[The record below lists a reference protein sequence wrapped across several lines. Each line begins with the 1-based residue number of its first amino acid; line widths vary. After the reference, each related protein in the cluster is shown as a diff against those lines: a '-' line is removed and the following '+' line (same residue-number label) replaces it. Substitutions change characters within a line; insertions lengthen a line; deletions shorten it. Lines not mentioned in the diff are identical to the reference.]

1 MTMKIVQTARY
12 LKDLKRLRAT
22 ASDIGKLEQTI
33 ADNPTAGSV
42 IPGLNG
48 IRKLRFSLGSKGK
61 RGGGRA
67 IYFLM
72 VSDDLVA
79 MLFAYA
85 KSEKEDMTP
94 AEKKAAIALMKEI
107 VDDQS

>member
-1 MTMKIVQTARY
+1 MKIAQTTRY
-12 LKDLKRLRAT
+12 LKDMKRLGAT
-22 ASDIGKLEQTI
+22 AFDMGKLEQAI
-33 ADNPTAGSV
+33 ANNPEAGNV
-42 IPGLNG
+42 IPGLGG
-48 IRKLRFSLGSKGK
+48 IRKLRFSLGGRGK

-72 VSDDLVA
+72 VSDDLAV

-85 KSEKEDMTP
+85 KSGKEDMTP

-107 VDDQS
+107 RNDQS